1 MRGQKAN
8 ILKQSTELT
17 PKQKAFA
24 EILVANWGH
33 ITKQA
38 AAEKAGYKV
47 TNSTGA
53 KLTNETINHQI
64 CRYIEKLRSYALKT
78 YERDKLR
85 HYKQF
90 ENMRNKAVEKN
101 QFSPAITAEYRI
113 GQAAGFYIDRKE
125 ITTNSLEGL
134 TREQLET
141 RLQELE
147 RKMADTKPIIEATI
161 IEENKVTDLL

>member
-1 MRGQKAN
+1 MPGSKSN
-8 ILKQSTELT
+8 ILKKSDELT

-24 EILVANWGH
+24 EILVANWGVM
-33 ITKQA
+33 TKQEA
-38 AAEKAGYKV
+38 AKLAGYKV

-53 KLTNETINHQI
+53 QLTSEAVSPHI

-147 RKMADTKPIIEATI
+147 RKMADTKPIIEAQI
-161 IEENKVTDLL
+161 IEEVKIA

>member
-1 MRGQKAN
+1 LQKSWLP
-8 ILKQSTELT
+8 IGDTSR
-17 PKQKAFA
+17 
-24 EILVANWGH
+24 
-33 ITKQA
+33 KQA

-53 KLTNETINHQI
+53 KLTNETINPHI
-64 CRYIEKLRSYALKT
+64 CRYIEKLRSIELKK

-85 HYKQF
+85 HYKKY
-90 ENMRNKAVEKN
+90 EEMREKAMEKN
-101 QFSPAITAEYRI
+101 QFSPAINAEYRI

-134 TREQLET
+134 TREQLEN

>member
-1 MRGQKAN
+1 MAGQKSN
-8 ILKQSTELT
+8 ILKHSNELT

-24 EILVANWGH
+24 EIYVANWGV

-47 TNSTGA
+47 TNSTGS
-53 KLTNETINHQI
+53 KLTNESLNPHI
-64 CRYIEKLRSYALKT
+64 CRYIEKLRSVALKT
-78 YERDKLR
+78 FERDKLR
-85 HYKQF
+85 HYKKY
-90 ENMRNKAVEKN
+90 EEMREKAMEKN
-101 QFSPAITAEYRI
+101 QFSPAINAEYRI
-113 GQAAGFYIDRKE
+113 GQAAGFYVDRKE

-134 TREQLET
+134 TREQLER

-147 RKMADTKPIIEATI
+147 RKMADTKPIVEATI